1 METTHAT
8 TTTTREEKTKR
19 NARDTDLFI
28 YLFVYLFD
36 YFDSTH
42 AQTHAHVIAHTRL
55 IRKNEFIYI
64 RLHIG

>member
-1 METTHAT
+1 METTHATT

-28 YLFVYLFD
+28 YLFD